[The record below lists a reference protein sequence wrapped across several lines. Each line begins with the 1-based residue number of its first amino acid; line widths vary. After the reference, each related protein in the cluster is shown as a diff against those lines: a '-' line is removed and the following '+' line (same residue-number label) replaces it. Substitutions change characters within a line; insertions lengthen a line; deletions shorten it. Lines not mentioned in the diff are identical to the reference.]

1 LLVLLCVL
9 FSCTLDQQ
17 PTADNNDTTNN
28 NPTNSSVA
36 RVTGVIKD
44 SNGTPMLGVVIVATD
59 ATTGRTYSADTGTT
73 GTFTLHVPKGNPM
86 IYAIIDEE
94 GKACGVLCGT
104 LPSGT
109 SSRDV
114 SNPVVS
120 TGIKVNADVALG
132 DIEIPNTP
140 GMIDMT
146 NKAELDAEIVAK
158 IDATTSEL
166 IGFTGGAEHGKGDT
180 LQVDGGLFT
189 DSVFDPFGGKAD
201 LDGDGLPNVI
211 DADDD
216 GDGIVDDW
224 DTSPYG
230 SEAESDIPEA
240 SPVEFTLGFLLDIRE
255 NSGVNSYLSATTITE
270 KEAALQRDMRLDIK
284 LNFRDTTA
292 FSNARSVKIYLPSS
306 PPYAEHLEAVEFSSD
321 SDPEASGFATYYF
334 ADGSS
339 IKPSTASIPWSNFE
353 TDGTDGGY
361 NIPRHLNDQN
371 TYAISLKI
379 PSNFHDLFEVGDVFT
394 VEITY
399 ADGSVALYSQMLNYV
414 YGNVTH
420 FTSIAV
426 TNTATP
432 PMTLDA
438 YTDLSFSSNT
448 PNEIGYESTDT
459 HVHFLFTPPKDER
472 DAFIIPDESEEYDI
486 GFRIELRNRPE
497 PVSGS
502 SSRGKAR
509 SVGTWNQNRYDD
521 VLSNVEKI
529 EVSTDEIYF
538 IGTVPLDTIK
548 NLVDLEDLPDD
559 GKSDMFDMEYFLNVT
574 EDSYI
579 KNQLTFKASDSPM
592 I

>member
-1 LLVLLCVL
+1 MKKRKHPVLFLFVLLCVL

-189 DSVFDPFGGKAD
+189 
-201 LDGDGLPNVI
+201 
-211 DADDD
+211 
-216 GDGIVDDW
+216 
-224 DTSPYG
+224 
-230 SEAESDIPEA
+230 
-240 SPVEFTLGFLLDIRE
+240 
-255 NSGVNSYLSATTITE
+255 
-270 KEAALQRDMRLDIK
+270 
-284 LNFRDTTA
+284 
-292 FSNARSVKIYLPSS
+292 
-306 PPYAEHLEAVEFSSD
+306 
-321 SDPEASGFATYYF
+321 
-334 ADGSS
+334 
-339 IKPSTASIPWSNFE
+339 
-353 TDGTDGGY
+353 
-361 NIPRHLNDQN
+361 
-371 TYAISLKI
+371 
-379 PSNFHDLFEVGDVFT
+379 
-394 VEITY
+394 
-399 ADGSVALYSQMLNYV
+399 
-414 YGNVTH
+414 
-420 FTSIAV
+420 
-426 TNTATP
+426 
-432 PMTLDA
+432 
-438 YTDLSFSSNT
+438 
-448 PNEIGYESTDT
+448 
-459 HVHFLFTPPKDER
+459 
-472 DAFIIPDESEEYDI
+472 
-486 GFRIELRNRPE
+486 
-497 PVSGS
+497 
-502 SSRGKAR
+502 
-509 SVGTWNQNRYDD
+509 
-521 VLSNVEKI
+521 
-529 EVSTDEIYF
+529 
-538 IGTVPLDTIK
+538 
-548 NLVDLEDLPDD
+548 
-559 GKSDMFDMEYFLNVT
+559 
-574 EDSYI
+574 
-579 KNQLTFKASDSPM
+579 
-592 I
+592 